1 MSHFATLIDNINC
14 NIPEIGAKY
23 DFGILCTSISDQY
36 AIFLYKQ
43 TEYESEH
50 KQFDNKT

>member
-1 MSHFATLIDNINC
+1 MKSRTRMFVTGC
-14 NIPEIGAKY
+14 Y
-23 DFGILCTSISDQY
+23 
-36 AIFLYKQ
+36 FLYKQ